1 MTNTQI
7 KIVAVSAVSVAAVTG
22 IVFGIRKVAKK
33 IGEKLSE
40 LASSAEINAE
50 PNEQNSEVLAEASAE
65 NVCGCHCNRETPS
78 DAMSPCDAMDIRRD
92 SAEGCSA

>member
-40 LASSAEINAE
+40 LASIAEINAE

-65 NVCGCHCNRETPS
+65 NVCGCHCETSS
-78 DAMSPCDAMDIRRD
+78 DAMRPRDAVETCGD

>member
-1 MTNTQI
+1 MTTNQI

-33 IGEKLSE
+33 IGEKLGE

-65 NVCGCHCNRETPS
+65 NICGCHCHRETPS
-78 DAMSPCDAMDIRRD
+78 DAMRPRDAVETCGD
-92 SAEGCSA
+92 SDEDCSA

>member
-7 KIVAVSAVSVAAVTG
+7 KIIAVSTVSVAAVTG

-65 NVCGCHCNRETPS
+65 NVCGCHCETPS
-78 DAMSPCDAMDIRRD
+78 DAMAPCDAVETCGD
-92 SAEGCSA
+92 SAEGLLD

>member
-40 LASSAEINAE
+40 FASSAEINAD

-65 NVCGCHCNRETPS
+65 NVCGCHRGTPS
-78 DAMSPCDAMDIRRD
+78 DAMAPCDAVGNLR
-92 SAEGCSA
+92 

>member
-65 NVCGCHCNRETPS
+65 NVCGCHCETPS
-78 DAMSPCDAMDIRRD
+78 DAMAPCDAVETCADFSKSSR
-92 SAEGCSA
+92 A

>member
-65 NVCGCHCNRETPS
+65 NACCCHCETPS
-78 DAMSPCDAMDIRRD
+78 DVMRPCGD
-92 SAEGCSA
+92 SAENCLA

>member
-40 LASSAEINAE
+40 LATNAEINAE

-78 DAMSPCDAMDIRRD
+78 DVTSPCDAMDIRCD
-92 SAEGCSA
+92 SAEGSLN